1 MKRRMKKLTTLASI
15 VLLFAFTVN
24 AQLNGINLNQI
35 TNLMNPSKIMNM
47 MPNSNQS
54 QLMGLDASTLKLLTG
69 SKENLEA
76 KDADKKKQGFVVPGE
91 IKAPQSGDAMPK
103 EFSLDSPESIF
114 NMLYNQTAEMRV
126 LQDSIGLMND
136 KLEQIGIEKE
146 RALYVWGHEIFHNEL
161 LSTFIKSADAKA
173 TDNYIVDAGDEIT
186 IAVWGYAD
194 FNGKYAVGDDGY
206 IQIPQFGRV
215 YVKGLTFGAVKK
227 LIENRLKSF
236 INPNNTQFEVTL
248 NYSRNITINI
258 LGEVNYPGTYQIPAI
273 NSVFNAMNAVNGPN
287 PSGSIRDIQLR
298 RNGKKIKTFDV
309 YEFLLNNDIPQDFY
323 LQQNDVI
330 YVPIIGKVVEITGA
344 VRKQNKY
351 ELKGNEGLKDLLKF
365 SGGLKANAY
374 TDLIRVETYKN
385 NKLEIL
391 NINLTDIL
399 NGNADYQLKDGDKIF
414 IPENTVK
421 SEEAVSISGEVL
433 IPSEYEYKEGFRVAD
448 LIKIAGGLLPNAYMD
463 RAYLKRKMDDGS
475 VVIQKI
481 SLKNI
486 FMDEGASDNVLLKK
500 QDKLEVFS
508 KKSFLETFKVSIT
521 GSVRKPTK
529 VDYAEGLTL
538 NDLIF
543 YAGGLKREAANNM
556 IEISRVI
563 DVKDDTT
570 KTFEAQRVTIHK
582 MAIGPNLELDDFSK
596 NYELSPMDQ
605 VFVRRDVNFKEQ
617 MTVNIT
623 GEVMYPGTYTIMA
636 KDETILHL
644 IERAGGLTPT
654 AHINSAKL
662 FRKDSVN
669 AIEILDLKA
678 AYSDSASYANYALVD
693 GDVIEIPVMNPM
705 VSVRGAIKYPEV
717 DSNRYISGTYKPG
730 RRAKWYINHY
740 GGGYAKRAKKVR
752 TMVLHPN
759 GDVGRTKSFIGI
771 KRYAK
776 VREGSQIITYYK
788 PPKPEMEPT
797 PKQPLN
803 WNLILPSIIIS
814 LTSAASTIA
823 IIYLLRN

>member
-1 MKRRMKKLTTLASI
+1 MKKISTFLSI
-15 VLLFAFTVN
+15 ALLFFFSLN
-24 AQLNGINLNQI
+24 AQIGGINLNQI
-35 TNLMNPSKIMNM
+35 TNLMNPSKMMNM
-47 MPNSNQS
+47 LPNANQS
-54 QLMGLDASTLKLLTG
+54 QMMGLDASTLKLLSG
-69 SKENLEA
+69 SKENMQAKEA
-76 KDADKKKQGFVVPGE
+76 QKNQGSTKPGE
-91 IKAPQSGDAMPK
+91 IKAPASGDAVPK
-103 EFSLDSPESIF
+103 DFSLDSPESIF
-114 NMLYNQTAEMRV
+114 NLLYDQTSQMRI
-126 LQDSIGLMND
+126 LQDSLGIMND
-136 KLEQIGIEKE
+136 KLENIGKE
-146 RALYVWGHEIFHNEL
+146 QQKSLYVWGHEIFHNEL
-161 LSTFIKSADAKA
+161 LSTFVRSSDAKA
-173 TDNYIVDAGDEIT
+173 TDNYIIDAGDEIT

-194 FNGKYAVGDDGY
+194 YNGTFAVGNDGY

-227 LIENRLKSF
+227 LIEKRLSSF
-236 INPNNTQFEVTL
+236 INPKNTQFEVTL

-273 NSVFNAMNAVNGPN
+273 NSVFNAMNAVSGPS
-287 PSGSIRDIQLR
+287 PTGSIRDIQLR
-298 RNGKKIKTFDV
+298 RNGKKIRTFDV
-309 YEFLLNNDIPQDFY
+309 YEFLLNNEVPQEFY

-330 YVPIIGKVVEITGA
+330 YVPVIGKVVEITGA

-351 ELKGNEGLKDLLKF
+351 ELKSGEGIKDLLRF

-374 TDLIRVETYKN
+374 TDLIKVERYVNQKI
-385 NKLEIL
+385 EIL

-399 NGNADYQLKDGDKIF
+399 NGTGDYELKDGDKIY
-414 IPENTVK
+414 IPENVIN
-421 SEEAVSISGEVL
+421 SDEAISIGGEIL
-433 IPSEYEYKEGFRVAD
+433 IPGSYEYKDGYRVSD
-448 LIKIAGGLLPNAYMD
+448 LIKLAGGLLPTVYMD

-475 VVIQKI
+475 TVIQKI

-486 FMDEGASDNVLLKK
+486 FMDEGAADNVLLKK
-500 QDKLEVFS
+500 QDKLEIFS
-508 KKSFLETFKVSIT
+508 KNSFLESFKVSIT
-521 GSVRKPTK
+521 GSVRKPVK
-529 VDYAEGLTL
+529 IDYAEGLTL

-563 DVKDDTT
+563 NVKDDDD
-570 KTFEAQRVTIHK
+570 KTYEAQRVTIQRMH
-582 MAIGPNLELDDFSK
+582 IGPNLELDDFSK
-596 NYELSPMDQ
+596 NFELSPMDQ
-605 VFVRRDVNFKEQ
+605 VFVRRDINFSEQ
-617 MTVNIT
+617 MTVNIV
-623 GEVMYPGTYTIMA
+623 GEVLYPGTYTIMA
-636 KDETILHL
+636 KDESILHL
-644 IERAGGLTPT
+644 IERAGGLTNT

-678 AYSDSASYANYALVD
+678 AYSDSNSYANYALMD
-693 GDVIEIPVMNPM
+693 GDVIEIPTMNPM
-705 VSVRGAIKYPEV
+705 VSVKGAIKYPEA
-717 DSNRYISGTYKPG
+717 DTNRFISGTYKPG
-730 RRAKWYINHY
+730 KRAKFYINHY

-759 GDVGRTKSFIGI
+759 GDVGRTKSFLGI

-788 PPKPEMEPT
+788 PPKPEMEPV